1 MFLAH
6 DVTSAHVVFSE
17 HNTIDSQSL
26 LFTGT
31 WFIFQLKGITEPLR
45 DDEI

>member
-17 HNTIDSQSL
+17 HNIIDSQSL

-31 WFIFQLKGITEPLR
+31 
-45 DDEI
+45 